1 MGGERQIRSN
11 RTNSGRANYPNP
23 RSHVRAPR
31 QQRRRPMRTR
41 ILLMIRLAFC
51 ATSAKATEEPADAGR
66 TKQLAVKLA
75 GFGSKTCSDWLSSA
89 SHKLEGAVWI
99 YGFWSGL
106 NYVAAASEQNSRGEQ
121 RRHTR
126 RRRRSMQARA
136 FPGFGLCRV
145 GGVCRPRCSRPLISD
160 IARPF

>member
-1 MGGERQIRSN
+1 M
-11 RTNSGRANYPNP
+11 
-23 RSHVRAPR
+23 
-31 QQRRRPMRTR
+31 
-41 ILLMIRLAFC
+41 ILLAFC

-106 NYVAAASEQNSRGEQ
+106 NYVAAASEQEQ
-121 RRHTR
+121 
-126 RRRRSMQARA
+126 SQASSA
-136 FPGFGLCRV
+136 DMLDAV
-145 GGVCRPRCSRPLISD
+145 EEVCRREPSQVLASAVWVAYVGRAAHGR
-160 IARPF
+160 